1 MGIFLDTIED
11 RDERYGQF
19 IDVVSRVQW
28 TGPGGIE
35 PTYPLLIE
43 CPICGDLKLSK
54 EDLDQHIVANH
65 ANKHVYVRANNNI
78 VRGLV
83 YSKEPLEILQVVLLG
98 INHARLT
105 IEKTGFPP
113 ETIEISEGIS
123 SIPNIKDFVSG
134 EIHLRIEYEN
144 ESREFTILLGTMP
157 EFNNDSVDQNALK
170 YLFIPLNNYQVPSF
184 GDFSDLYPMFS
195 KNYIEFRYA
204 QGFHDYAL
212 GFYMV
217 QKDKVGKVHLE
228 SALNLLAPFKTKA
241 AVTAQRV
248 LALRMNFFKLI
259 LSCGP
264 SSRFSVA
271 KLFFNQPKGESGKEI
286 ELTSPK
292 WSPQEYGIYIDK
304 FTELFLD
311 ALNTYYNGDYRML
324 DELCQQIE
332 ILLPE
337 IDRNNRDKL
346 TLLYARTAKKRNDEI
361 NYKRFY
367 QMLLYHPDFGEEAKE
382 LLK

>member
-54 EDLDQHIVANH
+54 EDLDQHIVTNH

-134 EIHLRIEYEN
+134 EIHLRIEYEK
-144 ESREFTILLGTMP
+144 EFREFRIFFGGWP
-157 EFNNDSVDQNALK
+157 EFNRKAIDQDALK
-170 YLFIPLNNYQVPSF
+170 FLFLPLNNNEEPSF
-184 GDFSDLYPMFS
+184 SEFSDRFLIPT
-195 KNYIEFRYA
+195 RYYVELQYA
-204 QGFHDYAL
+204 RGFYDYAL
-212 GFYMV
+212 
-217 QKDKVGKVHLE
+217 E
-228 SALNLLAPFKTKA
+228 
-241 AVTAQRV
+241 
-248 LALRMNFFKLI
+248 
-259 LSCGP
+259 
-264 SSRFSVA
+264 
-271 KLFFNQPKGESGKEI
+271 
-286 ELTSPK
+286 
-292 WSPQEYGIYIDK
+292 
-304 FTELFLD
+304 
-311 ALNTYYNGDYRML
+311 
-324 DELCQQIE
+324 
-332 ILLPE
+332 
-337 IDRNNRDKL
+337 
-346 TLLYARTAKKRNDEI
+346 
-361 NYKRFY
+361 
-367 QMLLYHPDFGEEAKE
+367 KE
-382 LLK
+382 LVPGNGN